1 MKATDI
7 SVEYEIRDGSH
18 VLAVKNASFSLEHG
32 EVLGIAGESGSGK
45 STLAAAISGNSAMNM
60 RITTGSVAFD
70 EGQDI
75 NLVQTQG
82 VPRELRGRRI
92 SLLPQR
98 ALNALNPTARIG
110 DFAFDVVRS
119 HDKKMTKRQAL
130 EKTGERLDQL
140 GLPRAVLTMYP
151 HQLSGGMRQRVVTV
165 ISTLLDPEILIA
177 DEPTSALDVSSQK
190 ALVLM
195 LQKMMEEG
203 MLSRA
208 IFITHDLALLSN
220 IATRIAI
227 MKDGVILETNT
238 TDEIINNPQHEYTRT
253 LLNAVLEPDPSVRT
267 RVIQGTVEDGS
278 AELATPLASLPPVV
292 TLHTDTANS
301 AYFEARNLTKVFG
314 TGKEAVRAVQD
325 VSFSVKQ
332 GEIIAIVGE
341 SGSGKSTLARMLL
354 KLSQPTE
361 GVIMMNG
368 QDVAGLKNP
377 KQLKPYWRDVQGVFQ
392 NPMGSFNQ
400 FYTVHRVLDRTF
412 NLQEGR
418 VSRNE
423 RDAKIRQV
431 LELVGLDPDAVLK
444 RSAHELS
451 GGQAQRVIIARALLV
466 DPKILIAD
474 ESTSALDASLRV
486 TVLNVFRDLS
496 KRLNLSLLFI
506 THDIGQ
512 AYYLADRVL
521 VMYQGEMVEHGE
533 TEVVL
538 QNPQH
543 EYTKRLLADVPRLG
557 GWSVTPE
564 DVSLEELAQAIT

>member
-1 MKATDI
+1 MKAENI
-7 SVEYEIRDGSH
+7 SVQYATRDGSN
-18 VLAVKNASFSLEHG
+18 VIAVKNASFTLEHG

-60 RITTGSVAFD
+60 RISGGNVTFD
-70 EGQDI
+70 GGKPID
-75 NLVQTQG
+75 LLKTQG
-82 VPRELRGRRI
+82 IPRELRGQRI

-119 HDKKMTKRQAL
+119 HDKKMTRREAL
-130 EKTGERLDQL
+130 GKTEERLEQL
-140 GLPRAVLTMYP
+140 GLPRDVLKMYP

-165 ISTLLDPEILIA
+165 VSTLLDPEILIA

-195 LQKMMEEG
+195 LQKMMDEG

-220 IATRIAI
+220 IATRISI
-227 MKDGVILETNT
+227 MKDGEILETNT
-238 TDEIINNPQHEYTRT
+238 TAEIVNNSQHPYTQM
-253 LLNAVLEPDPSVRT
+253 LLNSVLEPDPSVRT
-267 RVIQGTVEDGS
+267 RVIQGTVEEGT
-278 AELATPLASLPPVV
+278 AEITPEAPASVDAA
-292 TLHTDTANS
+292 HFSQNGQS
-301 AYFEARNLTKVFG
+301 NYFQAKNLSKTFG
-314 TGKEAVRAVQD
+314 TGKEAVHAVKD
-325 VSFSVKQ
+325 VSFDVKQ

-354 KLSQPTE
+354 KLSQPTS
-361 GVIMMNG
+361 GVISLNG
-368 QDVAGLKNP
+368 QDVAKLKNP
-377 KQLKPYWRDVQGVFQ
+377 RQLKPYWRDVQGVFQ

-400 FYTVHRVLDRTF
+400 FYTVHKVLDKTF
-412 NLQEGR
+412 NLQEKR
-418 VSRNE
+418 ISRAE
-423 RDAKIRQV
+423 RDAKIREV
-431 LELVGLDPDAVLK
+431 LQLVGLDPNAVLK

-486 TVLNVFRDLS
+486 TILNVFKDLS

-521 VMYQGEMVEHGE
+521 VMYRGEMVEHGE

-543 EYTKRLLADVPRLG
+543 DYTKRLLADVPRLG
-557 GWSVTPE
+557 GWSEAPG
-564 DVSLEELAQAIT
+564 DVSLEELSKAIT

>member
-1 MKATDI
+1 MKATNI
-7 SVEYEIRDGSH
+7 SVQYETRDGSN
-18 VLAVKNASFSLEHG
+18 VIAVKNASFTLDHG

-45 STLAAAISGNSAMNM
+45 STLAAAISGNNAMNM
-60 RITTGSVAFD
+60 RISSGSVIFD

-75 NLVQTQG
+75 DLVAAQG
-82 VPRELRGRRI
+82 IPRELRGRRI

-110 DFAFDVVRS
+110 DFAFDVVRA
-119 HDKKMTKRQAL
+119 HDKKMTKRDAL
-130 EKTGERLDQL
+130 DKTGERLDQL
-140 GLPRAVLTMYP
+140 GLPRNVLQMYP

-165 ISTLLDPEILIA
+165 ISTLLDPEILVA

-195 LQKMMEEG
+195 LQKMMDEG

-208 IFITHDLALLSN
+208 VFITHDLALLSN
-220 IATRIAI
+220 IATRISI
-227 MKDGVILETNT
+227 MKDGEILETNT
-238 TDEIINNPQHEYTRT
+238 TAEIVHNSQHPYTQA
-253 LLNAVLEPDPSVRT
+253 LLNAVLEPDPSVRN
-267 RVIQGTVEDGS
+267 RVIQGTVEESAAELSNS
-278 AELATPLASLPPVV
+278 AEVPVEIATI
-292 TLHTDTANS
+292 HTSDEPSHFVAK
-301 AYFEARNLTKVFG
+301 NLTKVFG
-314 TGKEAVRAVQD
+314 SGNEAVTAVKD
-325 VSFSVKQ
+325 VSFDVKQ

-354 KLSQPTE
+354 KLSQPTD
-361 GVIMMNG
+361 GIILHNG
-368 QDVAGLKNP
+368 QDVARLKNP
-377 KQLKPYWRDVQGVFQ
+377 RQLKPYWRDVQGVFQ

-400 FYTVHRVLDRTF
+400 FYTVHKVLDKTF
-412 NLQEGR
+412 NLQEKQI
-418 VSRNE
+418 SRSE
-423 RDAKIRQV
+423 RNAKIRQV
-431 LELVGLDPDAVLK
+431 LQLVGLDPEAVMQ

-486 TVLNVFRDLS
+486 TILNVFKDLS

-521 VMYQGEMVEHGE
+521 VMYRGEMVEHGD
-533 TEVVL
+533 TEEVL

-543 EYTKRLLADVPRLG
+543 EYTRRLLADVPRLG
-557 GWSVTPE
+557 GWSAVPE
-564 DVSLEELAQAIT
+564 EASLKELSRAIT

>member
-1 MKATDI
+1 MKAHDI
-7 SVEYEIRDGSH
+7 SVIYETRDGSN
-18 VLAVKNASFSLEHG
+18 VIAVKNASFTLDHG

-45 STLAAAISGNSAMNM
+45 STLAAAISGNNAMNM
-60 RITTGSVAFD
+60 RISTGSVEFD
-70 EGQDI
+70 EGKAID
-75 NLVQTQG
+75 LVSTQG
-82 VPRELRGRRI
+82 VPRDLRGQRI

-140 GLPRAVLTMYP
+140 GLPRSVLGMYP

-165 ISTLLDPEILIA
+165 VSTLLDPEILIA

-195 LQKMMEEG
+195 LQKMMQEG
-203 MLSRA
+203 MLSRC

-227 MKDGVILETNT
+227 MKDGEILETNT
-238 TDEIINNPQHEYTRT
+238 TEEIVNNPQHEYTKT
-253 LLNAVLEPDPSVRT
+253 LLNSVLEPDPSVRH
-267 RVIQGTVEDGS
+267 RVIQGTSEDRSMELES
-278 AELATPLASLPPVV
+278 ALVSPVAVNVATDV
-292 TLHTDTANS
+292 
-301 AYFEARNLTKVFG
+301 AYFEAKNLTKVFG
-314 TGKEAVRAVQD
+314 TGKEEVRAVED
-325 VSFSVKQ
+325 VSFKVTQ
-332 GEIIAIVGE
+332 GEVIAIVGE

-354 KLSQPTE
+354 KLSQPTS
-361 GVIMMNG
+361 GHLMMNG
-368 QDVAGLKNP
+368 QDVATLKSP
-377 KQLKPYWRDVQGVFQ
+377 RQLKPYWRDVQGVFQ

-412 NLQEGR
+412 NLQEKR
-418 VSRNE
+418 LNQAE
-423 RDAKIRQV
+423 RERKIREV
-431 LELVGLDPDAVLK
+431 LQLVGLDPDAVMK

-486 TVLNVFRDLS
+486 TILNVFKDLS

-512 AYYLADRVL
+512 AYYLADRVM
-521 VMYQGEMVEHGE
+521 VMYRGRIVEQGN
-533 TEVVL
+533 TEEVL

-557 GWSVTPE
+557 GWSAVGA
-564 DVSLEELAQAIT
+564 DVSLEELSRSIT

>member
-1 MKATDI
+1 MKAVDI
-7 SVEYEIRDGSH
+7 SVQYETRDGSF
-18 VLAVKNASFSLEHG
+18 VNAVKNASFTLEHG

-60 RITTGSVAFD
+60 RITSGTVEFD
-70 EGQDI
+70 EGKTID
-75 NLVQTQG
+75 LVSTQG
-82 VPRELRGRRI
+82 IPRELRGQRI

-110 DFAFDVVRS
+110 DFAFDVVRA
-119 HDKKMTKRQAL
+119 HDKKMSRRDAL
-130 EKTGERLDQL
+130 DKTGERLDQL
-140 GLPRAVLTMYP
+140 GLPRNVLEMYP

-227 MKDGVILETNT
+227 MKDGEILEMNT
-238 TDEIINNPQHEYTRT
+238 TEEIVKNSQHPYTRM
-253 LLNAVLEPDPSVRT
+253 LLNSVLEPDPSVRT

-278 AELATPLASLPPVV
+278 AELATPVELPLEIEMATDNTAAS
-292 TLHTDTANS
+292 H
-301 AYFEARNLTKVFG
+301 FEAKGLNKVFG
-314 TGKEAVRAVQD
+314 TGKEAVHAVKD
-325 VSFSVKQ
+325 VNFDVKQ

-354 KLSQPTE
+354 KLSQPTN
-361 GVIMMNG
+361 GVIMLNG
-368 QDVAGLKNP
+368 KDVAKLKNP
-377 KQLKPYWRDVQGVFQ
+377 RQLKPYWRDVQGVFQ

-400 FYTVHRVLDRTF
+400 FYTVHKVLDRTF
-412 NLQEGR
+412 NLQETK
-418 VSRNE
+418 VSRAD
-423 RDAKIRQV
+423 RDAKIRHV
-431 LELVGLDPDAVLK
+431 LQLVGLDPDAVLK

-486 TVLNVFRDLS
+486 TILNVFKDLS
-496 KRLNLSLLFI
+496 KRLNLTLLFI

-521 VMYQGEMVEHGE
+521 VMYRGEMVEQGE

-543 EYTKRLLADVPRLG
+543 DYTKRLLADVPRLG
-557 GWSVTPE
+557 GWSQAPE
-564 DVSLEELAQAIT
+564 DVSLEQLSRSIT

>member
-1 MKATDI
+1 MKATNI
-7 SVEYEIRDGSH
+7 SVQYETRDGSQ
-18 VLAVKNASFSLEHG
+18 VIAVKNASFTLEHG
-32 EVLGIAGESGSGK
+32 EILGIAGESGSGK

-60 RITTGSVAFD
+60 RISTGSVLFD
-70 EGQDI
+70 GGQEID
-75 NLVQTQG
+75 LVAAQG
-82 VPRELRGRRI
+82 IPRELRGRRI

-110 DFAFDVVRS
+110 DFAFDVVRA
-119 HDKKMTKRQAL
+119 HDRKMSRREAL
-130 EKTGERLDQL
+130 EKTGDRLDQL
-140 GLPRAVLTMYP
+140 GLPRNVLKMYP

-195 LQKMMEEG
+195 LQKMMDEG

-220 IATRIAI
+220 IATRISI
-227 MKDGVILETNT
+227 MKDGEILETNT
-238 TDEIINNPQHEYTRT
+238 TQEIVRNSQHPYTRA
-253 LLNAVLEPDPSVRT
+253 LLDSVLEPDPSVRT
-267 RVIQGTVEDGS
+267 RVIQGTVEEGA
-278 AELATPLASLPPVV
+278 AELTSDVDVPVEISSKRDESS
-292 TLHTDTANS
+292 HFA
-301 AYFEARNLTKVFG
+301 AKNLTKVFG
-314 TGKEAVRAVQD
+314 QGSEAVRAVSD
-325 VSFSVKQ
+325 VSFEVEQ

-354 KLSQPTE
+354 KLSPPTD
-361 GVIMMNG
+361 GVIELDG
-368 QDVAGLKNP
+368 RDVAKLNNP
-377 KQLKPYWRDVQGVFQ
+377 RQLKPYWRDVQGVFQ

-400 FYTVHRVLDRTF
+400 FYTVHKVLDKTF
-412 NLQEGR
+412 NLQDKKA
-418 VSRNE
+418 SRRE

-431 LELVGLDPDAVLK
+431 LQLVGLDPDAVLQ

-486 TVLNVFRDLS
+486 TILNVFKDLS

-521 VMYQGEMVEHGE
+521 VMYRGEMVEHGA
-533 TEVVL
+533 TEEVL

-557 GWSVTPE
+557 GWSQAPG
-564 DVSLEELAQAIT
+564 DVSLEELSKAIT

>member
-1 MKATDI
+1 MKAENI
-7 SVEYEIRDGSH
+7 SVQYETRDGSN
-18 VLAVKNASFSLEHG
+18 VIAVKNASFTLEHG

-45 STLAAAISGNSAMNM
+45 STIAAAISGNSAMNM
-60 RITTGSVAFD
+60 RISSGSVTFD
-70 EGQDI
+70 GDSPI
-75 NLVQTQG
+75 DLVKTQG
-82 VPRELRGRRI
+82 IPRELRGQRI

-110 DFAFDVVRS
+110 DFAFDVVRA
-119 HDKKMTKRQAL
+119 HNKTMTRRQAL
-130 EKTGERLDQL
+130 DKTGERLVQL
-140 GLPRAVLTMYP
+140 GLPRSVLDMYP

-165 ISTLLDPEILIA
+165 VSTLLDPEILIA

-203 MLSRA
+203 ILSRA
-208 IFITHDLALLSN
+208 IFISHDLALLSN

-227 MKDGVILETNT
+227 MKDGEILEMNT
-238 TDEIINNPQHEYTRT
+238 TNEIVNNSQHPYTRM
-253 LLNAVLEPDPSVRT
+253 LLNSVLEPDPSVRT
-267 RVIQGTVEDGS
+267 RVIQGTVEND
-278 AELATPLASLPPVV
+278 AVELGKSSPIPVPI
-292 TLHTDTANS
+292 HTTSPNGQGAH
-301 AYFEARNLTKVFG
+301 FEARNLTKVFG
-314 TGKEAVRAVQD
+314 TGKESVRAVSD
-325 VSFSVKQ
+325 VSFDVQQ
-332 GEIIAIVGE
+332 GELIAIVGE

-361 GVIMMNG
+361 GVILHNG
-368 QDVAGLKNP
+368 NDVARLKNP
-377 KQLKPYWRDVQGVFQ
+377 RQLKPYWRDVQGVFQ

-400 FYTVHRVLDRTF
+400 FYTVHKVLDKTF
-412 NLQEGR
+412 NLQENR
-418 VSRNE
+418 LSRSA
-423 RDAKIRQV
+423 RDAKIREV
-431 LELVGLDPDAVLK
+431 LMLVGLDPDAVLR

-486 TVLNVFRDLS
+486 TILNVFKDLS
-496 KRLNLSLLFI
+496 ERLNLSLLFI

-512 AYYLADRVL
+512 AYYLADRVM
-521 VMYQGEMVEHGE
+521 VMYKGEMVEQGK

-543 EYTKRLLADVPRLG
+543 DYTKRLLADVPRLG
-557 GWSVTPE
+557 GWSAAPGN
-564 DVSLEELAQAIT
+564 VSLEELSRAIT

>member
-7 SVEYEIRDGSH
+7 SVQYETRDGSH
-18 VLAVKNASFSLEHG
+18 VIAVKNASFTLEHG
-32 EVLGIAGESGSGK
+32 EILGIAGESGSGK

-60 RITTGSVAFD
+60 RISTGSIEFD
-70 EGQDI
+70 GGKQI
-75 NLVQTQG
+75 NLVETQG

-140 GLPRAVLTMYP
+140 GLPRSVLSMYP

-165 ISTLLDPEILIA
+165 VSTLLDPEILIA

-220 IATRIAI
+220 IASRISI
-227 MKDGVILETNT
+227 MKDGEILETNT
-238 TDEIINNPQHEYTRT
+238 TEEIINNPQHEYTKT

-267 RVIQGTVEDGS
+267 RVIQGTVEDGT
-278 AELATPLASLPPVV
+278 AELVSPEEAPIVPPPHTTNLDAT
-292 TLHTDTANS
+292 
-301 AYFEARNLTKVFG
+301 YFEARNLTKTFG
-314 TGKEAVRAVQD
+314 TGKEAVHAVQD
-325 VSFSVKQ
+325 VSFDVKQ

-354 KLSQPTE
+354 KLSQPTD
-361 GVIMMNG
+361 GMILMNG
-368 QDVAGLKNP
+368 QDVARLKNP
-377 KQLKPYWRDVQGVFQ
+377 RQLKPYWREVQGVFQ
-392 NPMGSFNQ
+392 NPIGSFNQ
-400 FYTVHRVLDRTF
+400 FYTVHRVLDKTF
-412 NLQEGR
+412 NLQEKR
-418 VSRNE
+418 TSRTE

-431 LELVGLDPDAVLK
+431 LELVGLDPDAVLQ

-486 TVLNVFRDLS
+486 TILNVFKDLS

-521 VMYQGEMVEHGE
+521 VMYRGEMVEHGE

-543 EYTKRLLADVPRLG
+543 DYTKRLLADVPRLG
-557 GWSVTPE
+557 GWTEAPQGA
-564 DVSLEELAQAIT
+564 SLEELSQAIT

>member
-1 MKATDI
+1 MKADNI
-7 SVEYEIRDGSH
+7 SVQYATRDGSN
-18 VLAVKNASFSLEHG
+18 VIAVKNASFTLEHG

-60 RITTGSVAFD
+60 RISGGGVTFD
-70 EGQDI
+70 GGQTID
-75 NLVQTQG
+75 LVKTQG
-82 VPRELRGRRI
+82 IPRELRGLRI

-119 HDKKMTKRQAL
+119 HDKKMTRREAL

-140 GLPRAVLTMYP
+140 GLPRAVLNMYP

-195 LQKMMEEG
+195 LQKMMDEG

-227 MKDGVILETNT
+227 MKDGEILESNT
-238 TDEIINNPQHEYTRT
+238 TSEIVSNSQHPYTRM
-253 LLNAVLEPDPSVRT
+253 LLNSVLEPDPSVRT
-267 RVIQGTVEDGS
+267 RVIQGTLEEGT
-278 AELATPLASLPPVV
+278 AEVPADIVAPVSSESFSPNG
-292 TLHTDTANS
+292 HA
-301 AYFEARNLTKVFG
+301 AHFEARNLTKVFG
-314 TGKEAVRAVQD
+314 TGKEAVHAVKNVTFD
-325 VSFSVKQ
+325 VKQ

-354 KLSQPTE
+354 KLSQPTD

-368 QDVAGLKNP
+368 QDVARLNNP
-377 KQLKPYWRDVQGVFQ
+377 RQLKPYWRDVQGVFQ

-400 FYTVHRVLDRTF
+400 FYTVHKVLDKTF
-412 NLQEGR
+412 NLQEKR
-418 VSRNE
+418 ISRSE
-423 RDAKIRQV
+423 RDAKINEV
-431 LELVGLDPDAVLK
+431 LRLVGLDPTAVLK

-486 TVLNVFRDLS
+486 TILNVFKDLS

-521 VMYQGEMVEHGE
+521 VMYKGEMVEQGATE
-533 TEVVL
+533 TVL

-543 EYTKRLLADVPRLG
+543 HYTKRLLADVPRLG
-557 GWSVTPE
+557 GWTDAPE
-564 DVSLEELAQAIT
+564 DVSLEELSKAIT

>member
-7 SVEYEIRDGSH
+7 SVQYETRDGSN
-18 VLAVKNASFSLEHG
+18 VIAVKNASFTLEHG
-32 EVLGIAGESGSGK
+32 EILGIAGESGSGK

-60 RITTGSVAFD
+60 RISSGSVQFD
-70 EGQDI
+70 EGQNID
-75 NLVQTQG
+75 LVAAQG
-82 VPRELRGRRI
+82 IPRELRGHRI

-110 DFAFDVVRS
+110 DFAFDVVRA
-119 HDKKMTKRQAL
+119 HNKRMTKREAL
-130 EKTGERLDQL
+130 DKTGERLDQL
-140 GLPRAVLTMYP
+140 GLPRNVLQMYP

-165 ISTLLDPEILIA
+165 VSTLLDPEILIA

-220 IATRIAI
+220 IATRISI
-227 MKDGVILETNT
+227 MKDGEILETNT
-238 TDEIINNPQHEYTRT
+238 TQEIVHNSQHPYTKA
-253 LLNAVLEPDPSVRT
+253 LLNSVLEPDPSVRT
-267 RVIQGTVEDGS
+267 RVIQGTVEEGS
-278 AELATPLASLPPVV
+278 AELSADADIPVEI
-292 TLHTDTANS
+292 TSANNSDETTQFS
-301 AYFEARNLTKVFG
+301 AKNLTKVFG
-314 TGKEAVRAVQD
+314 QGAESVRAVSD
-325 VSFSVKQ
+325 VSFDVKQ

-354 KLSQPTE
+354 KLSLPTE
-361 GVIMMNG
+361 GVIMLDG
-368 QDVAGLKNP
+368 QDVAKLKNP
-377 KQLKPYWRDVQGVFQ
+377 RQLKPYWRAVQGVFQ

-400 FYTVHRVLDRTF
+400 FYTVHKVLDKTF
-412 NLQEGR
+412 NLQEKR
-418 VSRNE
+418 STRSE

-431 LELVGLDPDAVLK
+431 LQLVGLDPDAVLQ

-486 TVLNVFRDLS
+486 TILNVFKDLS

-521 VMYQGEMVEHGE
+521 VMYRGEVVEHGK
-533 TEVVL
+533 TENVL

-543 EYTKRLLADVPRLG
+543 DYTKRLLADVPRLG
-557 GWSVTPE
+557 GWSEAPGE
-564 DVSLEELAQAIT
+564 VSLEELSRAIT